1 MKTYVIESGSEFYFY
16 PPLTREEK
24 VAIFEEFVYQP
35 LRIRAK
41 SSNGE
46 LVIREELTIIG
57 RAIIDA
63 TDEAAKNLRL
73 LGFHL
78 ILKKTR

>member
-1 MKTYVIESGSEFYFY
+1 MKTYVIESDSEFYFY
-16 PPLTREEK
+16 PPLTGDEKKAIYEEH
-24 VAIFEEFVYQP
+24 VFQP
-35 LRIRAK
+35 LRSRAA

-46 LVIREELTIIG
+46 LVIREELKIIG

-63 TDEAAKNLRL
+63 SEEAAKNLRL